1 MEYLNNIESTRL
13 LDLDSYHNSSDCKL
27 RDIKML
33 IETSPNEKYMNTL
46 NFDCFPKSVDKFQ
59 DSPEVFQQ
67 IIFID
72 YQLQSL
78 IQRQLKNLSIIE
90 CRDSI
95 SKNSGSLRE
104 SLTSLIRFAE
114 SLENYHDI
122 PNTSHEEKLYY
133 AVIMTHLYYLNS
145 QTEELIRTNG
155 KI

>member
-78 IQRQLKNLSIIE
+78 IQRQLKNLSI
-90 CRDSI
+90 RVS
-95 SKNSGSLRE
+95 
-104 SLTSLIRFAE
+104 
-114 SLENYHDI
+114 
-122 PNTSHEEKLYY
+122 
-133 AVIMTHLYYLNS
+133 
-145 QTEELIRTNG
+145 
-155 KI
+155 